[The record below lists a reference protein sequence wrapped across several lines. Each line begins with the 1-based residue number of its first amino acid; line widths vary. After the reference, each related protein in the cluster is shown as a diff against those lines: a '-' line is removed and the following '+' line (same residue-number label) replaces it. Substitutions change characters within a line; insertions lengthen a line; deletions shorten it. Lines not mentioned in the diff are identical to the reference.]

1 MAGAREV
8 DDKKSGRAIRLWAR
22 PQALDEVWRNLVKAA
37 PLSNDGSRL
46 CFMGSG
52 DFHHVTAL
60 LLSLALE
67 KNRRPVTVIHI
78 DNHPDWVHFDNGM
91 HCGSWVNKALEL
103 PLVEKVIT
111 LGVCSHDLKSPE
123 RKGANLVP
131 LSNGRLELYPYEHPP
146 SKVKSDYGTGPSF
159 SQIGG
164 ALHWQSI
171 CELGESNFV
180 DRLLGRIQTE
190 AVYVTIDKDVL
201 SDADA
206 VTNWDQGSMR
216 LPYVLWLLSE
226 IGERHRVIGA
236 DVTGDYSTPNYGG
249 DFYTRTMKKAEV
261 LIDQPFRRRD
271 VMATR
276 NINSAA
282 NHALL
287 EVLSELMP

>member
-1 MAGAREV
+1 
-8 DDKKSGRAIRLWAR
+8 
-22 PQALDEVWRNLVKAA
+22 
-37 PLSNDGSRL
+37 
-46 CFMGSG
+46 
-52 DFHHVTAL
+52 VTAL

-67 KNRRPVTVIHI
+67 RCRQPVTVIHI

-91 HCGSWVNKALEL
+91 HCGSWINKALEQ
-103 PLVEKVIT
+103 PLVKKVIT

-131 LSNGRLELYPYEHPP
+131 LSDGRLELYPYMHPP
-146 SKVKSDYGTGPSF
+146 SKVRSSYGSGPSF
-159 SQIGG
+159 SQIDG

-171 CELGESNFV
+171 SELGEANFV
-180 DRLLGRIQTE
+180 DKLLGRIQTE
-190 AVYVTIDKDVL
+190 TVYITIDKDVL

-206 VTNWDQGSMR
+206 VTNWDQGCMQ
-216 LPYVLWLLSE
+216 LTYVLWLLRE
-226 IGERHRVIGA
+226 IGEHHRVIGA
-236 DVTGDYSTPNYGG
+236 DVTGDYSTPQYGG

-271 VMATR
+271 MIATR